1 MSKVFYPSCQW
12 LDPNTRDTSRRFYC
26 ERRRCYVEPARTVY
40 TKERRFHLFHAD
52 RCAPDCWNRRGKT
65 RVPVL

>member
-12 LDPNTRDTSRRFYC
+12 LGPNTRDTSKRFYC
-26 ERRRCYVEPARTVY
+26 EWRCCYVEPARTVY
-40 TKERRFHLFHAD
+40 TKERRVHVFHKD